1 MSINCGEDRCDKE
14 AIDLLRLSSRR
25 AYFTELFIRPFQK
38 GTLFLVDKNIFCLEK
53 VFLKYDH

>member
-38 GTLFLVDKNIFCLEK
+38 GTLFLVEK
-53 VFLKYDH
+53 KILVRKSFPKV